1 MYNSWHI
8 RLLAQILTV
17 LKPESPVT
25 EQRQKPGEGSRNV
38 KDLKEI
44 ISGSIS
50 RYLSLIIQ
58 KENLVGSNFSLLKE
72 VVEIQA
78 FLAMSLLSA
87 HSSVNLESLP
97 QDEMVG
103 WILPIQIETVPGEE
117 SFDAVFRLLQ
127 WCHRK
132 ILRDKRFTNLF
143 SKKPWLQKYLDT
155 KKDRLD
161 LELERYRDGAL
172 RPLPMPSEID
182 ILSGSG
188 DAADVFSQLAREEQ
202 WLRLALLQVELFADD
217 DRVRP
222 FLSKLVDQVSK
233 RLKRRATAPI
243 GYLPPWGYRCLDH
256 LLEMDWAVAKKK
268 LGYSWEDLQDKI
280 QSSYENCRYFLKS
293 DLSFFASRDSA
304 DPSWIQGHWDMD
316 LSSSVCSSFLQA
328 AKLLQKDPDN
338 SHNPANTL
346 GSLGAYS

>member
-1 MYNSWHI
+1 M
-8 RLLAQILTV
+8 
-17 LKPESPVT
+17 
-25 EQRQKPGEGSRNV
+25 

-222 FLSKLVDQVSK
+222 FLSKLVDQVGK

-256 LLEMDWAVAKKK
+256 LLEMDYAVAKKK
-268 LGYSWEDLQDKI
+268 LGYSWEDLQNKI

-328 AKLLQKDPDN
+328 ANLLQKDPDN

>member
-1 MYNSWHI
+1 VN
-8 RLLAQILTV
+8 
-17 LKPESPVT
+17 
-25 EQRQKPGEGSRNV
+25 N
-38 KDLKEI
+38 LKEI

-58 KENLVGSNFSLLKE
+58 KENIVGSNFTLLKE

-87 HSSVNLESLP
+87 HSWINLDSLP
-97 QDEMVG
+97 QEELEG

-117 SFDAVFRLLQ
+117 SFDAVLRLLQ

-132 ILRDKRFTNLF
+132 ILRDERFTNLF
-143 SKKPWLQKYLDT
+143 SKNSWLQKYLDD

-172 RPLPMPSEID
+172 RPLLMPSEID

-202 WLRLALLQVELFADD
+202 WLRSALLQVELFADVPD
-217 DRVRP
+217 EDSVRP

-268 LGYSWEDLQDKI
+268 LGYSREDLQNKI

-316 LSSSVCSSFLQA
+316 LSSSVCSSFLHA
-328 AKLLQKDPDN
+328 AELLQKDTDN
-338 SHNPANTL
+338 SHNPANTP
-346 GSLGAYS
+346 GHFGAYS